1 MGMLHAETCYDIG
14 VIQMNEEY
22 EEYEFYDLDNDSTIS
37 FHFDIEKNVITETST
52 IRGNLQPQL
61 DGASI
66 TNIYIFREPGAVET
80 IISEFEL
87 LDAEFMEIDTFHEV
101 DGVMESY
108 TFDGTLKSDD
118 IKKFSNILKKHAYD
132 CEQIVDV

>member
-1 MGMLHAETCYDIG
+1 
-14 VIQMNEEY
+14 MN

-52 IRGNLQPQL
+52 IRGDLQPQL

-66 TNIYIFREPGAVET
+66 TNIYIFRQPGAVET
-80 IISEFEL
+80 IISEFES
-87 LDAEFMEIDTFHEV
+87 LDAELIPTDEIYEV
-101 DGVMESY
+101 DGMLRSY
-108 TFDGTLKSDD
+108 LFDGTLKSGN
-118 IKKFSNILKKHAYD
+118 IKKFSNILKKHAHD